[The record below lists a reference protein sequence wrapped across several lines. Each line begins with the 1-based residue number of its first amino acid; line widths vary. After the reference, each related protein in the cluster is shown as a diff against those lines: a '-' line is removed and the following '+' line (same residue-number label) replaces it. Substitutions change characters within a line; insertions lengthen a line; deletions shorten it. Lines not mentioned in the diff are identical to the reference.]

1 MLASLD
7 RVRWHERG
15 VVAAGTAT
23 ASVLSTI
30 VESLSCYALIL
41 DTRAGNV
48 RCTELLR
55 VQALS
60 CPVLATMRGNEDV
73 SDYARVVDWC
83 VGTRAAL
90 CFEGGGTCTA
100 RILSSLA
107 SDAEDARSQLA
118 RYIQTVRQIRV
129 VGTRNSLASMRT
141 MPFDRT
147 RVMKNDKLISAKR
160 ACTVITGASV
170 VLGARIQD
178 RASRSSSRSTRAGPA
193 TAWTTLPRAQR
204 TWRDVLCQWSSDS
217 IVIVNCE

>member
-83 VGTRAAL
+83 VGRL
-90 CFEGGGTCTA
+90 VCW
-100 RILSSLA
+100 
-107 SDAEDARSQLA
+107 
-118 RYIQTVRQIRV
+118 QTGVLV
-129 VGTRNSLASMRT
+129 DWCVGRLW
-141 MPFDRT
+141 
-147 RVMKNDKLISAKR
+147 
-160 ACTVITGASV
+160 C
-170 VLGARIQD
+170 
-178 RASRSSSRSTRAGPA
+178 
-193 TAWTTLPRAQR
+193 W
-204 TWRDVLCQWSSDS
+204 
-217 IVIVNCE
+217 